1 MPLIEGCKHY
11 LEITVPVEDVVAETT
26 RVVEKISKQARLPGF
41 RPGKVP
47 QTLVRSRFAAEIRQD
62 VLEAVIPKAF
72 RKKAEEEKLD
82 VVSTPNVSEM
92 KFEDGEPLVF
102 RAEFEV
108 APTFELGD
116 YKGLTVVYKEPE
128 ISEEDITKRIDTLR
142 EQKAEYINI
151 DPRPAEDGDF
161 AVLSLES
168 ISGAT
173 PAVNEKEIQLEIGHP
188 DTFPPFSDNLRGM
201 TPGEEK
207 QFEVVYPEDYG
218 TDRLA
223 GKTVVFKTV
232 ISMLR
237 KKELPELADE
247 FAQDLGDFK
256 TVDELKEAVRKSIF
270 AERENGAQSEAKA
283 KLIDVL
289 VENHQFAVPQ
299 SYVDRQVE
307 NIIENRMREFS
318 RQGVD
323 VSKLNLDWTKV
334 KDQQTEQAT
343 KDVRASLLLD
353 RIATAES
360 INATT
365 EEIDREVQTV
375 ARRER
380 ESVAVV
386 RRRME
391 GDGALSRIANHYRT
405 EKTLSLIFEQA
416 VKTTE

>member
-1 MPLIEGCKHY
+1 
-11 LEITVPVEDVVAETT
+11 
-26 RVVEKISKQARLPGF
+26 
-41 RPGKVP
+41 
-47 QTLVRSRFAAEIRQD
+47 
-62 VLEAVIPKAF
+62 
-72 RKKAEEEKLD
+72 
-82 VVSTPNVSEM
+82 
-92 KFEDGEPLVF
+92 
-102 RAEFEV
+102 
-108 APTFELGD
+108 
-116 YKGLTVVYKEPE
+116 
-128 ISEEDITKRIDTLR
+128 
-142 EQKAEYINI
+142 
-151 DPRPAEDGDF
+151 
-161 AVLSLES
+161 
-168 ISGAT
+168 
-173 PAVNEKEIQLEIGHP
+173 
-188 DTFPPFSDNLRGM
+188 
-201 TPGEEK
+201 
-207 QFEVVYPEDYG
+207 
-218 TDRLA
+218 
-223 GKTVVFKTV
+223 
-232 ISMLR
+232 MLR

-334 KDQQTEQAT
+334 KDQQSEQAT
-343 KDVRASLLLD
+343 KDVRGSLLLD

-360 INATT
+360 INATS
-365 EEIDREVQTV
+365 EEIDREVQSV

-391 GDGALSRIANHYRT
+391 GDGSLSRIANHYRT
-405 EKTLSLIFEQA
+405 EKTLNLIFEQA

>member
-1 MPLIEGCKHY
+1 
-11 LEITVPVEDVVAETT
+11 
-26 RVVEKISKQARLPGF
+26 
-41 RPGKVP
+41 
-47 QTLVRSRFAAEIRQD
+47 
-62 VLEAVIPKAF
+62 
-72 RKKAEEEKLD
+72 
-82 VVSTPNVSEM
+82 
-92 KFEDGEPLVF
+92 
-102 RAEFEV
+102 
-108 APTFELGD
+108 
-116 YKGLTVVYKEPE
+116 
-128 ISEEDITKRIDTLR
+128 
-142 EQKAEYINI
+142 
-151 DPRPAEDGDF
+151 
-161 AVLSLES
+161 
-168 ISGAT
+168 
-173 PAVNEKEIQLEIGHP
+173 
-188 DTFPPFSDNLRGM
+188 
-201 TPGEEK
+201 
-207 QFEVVYPEDYG
+207 
-218 TDRLA
+218 
-223 GKTVVFKTV
+223 
-232 ISMLR
+232 MLR

-334 KDQQTEQAT
+334 KDQQSEQAT
-343 KDVRASLLLD
+343 KDVRGSLLLD

-360 INATT
+360 INATS
-365 EEIDREVQTV
+365 EEIDREVQSV

-391 GDGALSRIANHYRT
+391 GDGSLGRIANHYRT
-405 EKTLSLIFEQA
+405 EKTLNLIFEQA